1 MASPNQPVQAQTEQG
16 QRVEETYVTPP
27 PQPPAEVPEWEQAP
41 TSGWLTRTWAE
52 RFGAIQL
59 VALAVTLLGMLLTL
73 IAAIK
78 ADNPTSPIAITLV
91 GVAILMLTVRRRPEA
106 AS

>member
-1 MASPNQPVQAQTEQG
+1 MEVRSFALAGALSGLMMLAMA
-16 QRVEETYVTPP
+16 
-27 PQPPAEVPEWEQAP
+27 PAAP
-41 TSGWLTRTWAE
+41 
-52 RFGAIQL
+52 
-59 VALAVTLLGMLLTL
+59 AVTLLGMLLTL